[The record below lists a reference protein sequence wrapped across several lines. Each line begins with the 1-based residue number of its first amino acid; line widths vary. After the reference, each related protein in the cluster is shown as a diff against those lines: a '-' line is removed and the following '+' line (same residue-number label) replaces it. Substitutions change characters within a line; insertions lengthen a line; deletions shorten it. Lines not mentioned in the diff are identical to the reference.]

1 MQKKML
7 TAINAMS
14 KQQNII
20 LTKIIRMEKSS
31 IKHERNVI
39 VDAAVIETMSKYF
52 PIDDENKTFVAVEE
66 KLKMERNFFDNVVT
80 FQNMHK
86 QFVFNLSHF
95 IICNIF
101 Y

>member
-20 LTKIIRMEKSS
+20 LTKIIQMEKSS

-52 PIDDENKTFVAVEE
+52 PINDENKTFVIVEE
-66 KLKMERNFFDNVVT
+66 KLKMEQIFFDNVT

-86 QFVFNLSHF
+86 QFVFNLLHF

-101 Y
+101 H